1 MWGATVTIVDLLAV
15 WPTSITPA
23 AGKQRGHRFLI
34 FRAEVMGTS
43 GPLELGPS
51 DFPRGAIA
59 ELGPS
64 DFFGKRRSVQVGA
77 RAECEAPVLIVP
89 GGSGGGGLHGRDGAC
104 ARPSHFFITHCIA
117 LPPVPVAT

>member
-89 GGSGGGGLHGRDGAC
+89 GGRGGGGGRLGGCAGARRC
-104 ARPSHFFITHCIA
+104 VFLC
-117 LPPVPVAT
+117 